1 MPDEPANG
9 LHGGGLHGGA
19 LHANPLHGGD
29 LRIDDLARDSGL
41 TVDTIRFYQREGL
54 LPAAERVGRT
64 KVYGAVHQERLEQ
77 IRDLQQR
84 RFSLAAIKAL
94 LDSERPGIVEGI
106 FAGSATH
113 YSFEDLV
120 TRSEVD
126 PALADRLRESGLLR
140 DPAEFGRDAYDAA
153 DLELLRAVANMAR
166 LGLPGDVI
174 VELANIYTGGVERM
188 QSQVLELFTGRRG
201 PGWKDADE
209 LRAFQAHAAES
220 AGELLPTVTRMV
232 EYVHQRT
239 LQRLT
244 LGAIEAGSVAPDADD

>member
-1 MPDEPANG
+1 VSDEPA
-9 LHGGGLHGGA
+9 
-19 LHANPLHGGD
+19 GD
-29 LRIDDLARDSGL
+29 LRIDDLARESGL

-64 KVYGAVHQERLEQ
+64 KVYGAVHRERLEQ

-94 LDSERPGIVEGI
+94 LDTDRPGIVDGI
-106 FAGSATH
+106 FGGSGAD
-113 YSFEDLV
+113 YSFEEVV
-120 TRSEVD
+120 TRSGVD
-126 PALADRLRESGLLR
+126 AVLADRLRDSGLLR
-140 DPAEFGRDAYDAA
+140 DPAEFGRSAYDAS
-153 DLELLRAVANMAR
+153 DLDLLRAVAELAR

-174 VELANIYTGGVERM
+174 VELTNIYTEGVERM
-188 QSQVLELFTGRRG
+188 QSQVLDLFTGKRG

-209 LRAFQAHAAES
+209 LLAFQTSAAAS

-244 LGAIEAGSVAPDADD
+244 LRAIKSGSMSPSPD

>member
-1 MPDEPANG
+1 MPDEPAS
-9 LHGGGLHGGA
+9 
-19 LHANPLHGGD
+19 D
-29 LRIDDLARDSGL
+29 LRIDDLARDCGL

-64 KVYGAVHQERLEQ
+64 RVYGAVHRERLEQ

-94 LDSERPGIVEGI
+94 LDAERPGIVEGI
-106 FAGSATH
+106 FAGGDTH
-113 YSFEDLV
+113 YSFDELV
-120 TRSEVD
+120 ERAEID
-126 PALADRLRESGLLR
+126 PALADRLRWSGLLR

-153 DLELLRAVANMAR
+153 DLDLLRSVADMAR

-174 VELANIYTGGVERM
+174 VELASIYTEGVERM
-188 QSQVLELFTGRRG
+188 QSQVLDLFTGRRG
-201 PGWKDADE
+201 PGWTDADE
-209 LRAFQAHAAES
+209 LRAFQTNAAAS

-232 EYVHQRT
+232 QYVHQRT

-244 LGAIEAGSVAPDADD
+244 LGAIETEVDGRGTAPDTDD